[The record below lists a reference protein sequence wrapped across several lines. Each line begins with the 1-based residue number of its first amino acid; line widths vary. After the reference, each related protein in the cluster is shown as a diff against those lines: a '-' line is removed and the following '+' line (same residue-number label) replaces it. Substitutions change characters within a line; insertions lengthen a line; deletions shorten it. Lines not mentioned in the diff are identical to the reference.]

1 MRTTSSNG
9 PVWYLMG
16 DEFLNYQSNRKKK
29 ITASLDENCFTLK
42 FLKQQVLKLK
52 QRKTEKE
59 TEQIKQR
66 KQNIM
71 MLIDVPNFCTVLRN
85 ITDENVFYSKVSK
98 LYQSLKILFFPSDY
112 WDFVI
117 SRHLRSIV
125 HFRWRKLKAILLV
138 DASVIFQYLL
148 FHCPLKW

>member
-1 MRTTSSNG
+1 
-9 PVWYLMG
+9 MG

-112 WDFVI
+112 
-117 SRHLRSIV
+117 
-125 HFRWRKLKAILLV
+125 
-138 DASVIFQYLL
+138 
-148 FHCPLKW
+148 